1 MLQLLLLMSLGSKGM
16 MVHCVWNRDIS
27 ACVLLLA
34 WGKKASSSHEQI
46 ENWLLTF
53 H

>member
-16 MVHCVWNRDIS
+16 MVHCEWNRDIS

-34 WGKKASSSHEQI
+34 WVKKVYSSHVQI
-46 ENWLLTF
+46 DIWLLIF
-53 H
+53 N